1 MAAIT
6 ALLSLRDAARLHL
19 ALKPNGD
26 LVAVGGPAGRW
37 LQLFD
42 RMFAALC
49 WHRWYPSAWS

>member
-1 MAAIT
+1 MAGIT
-6 ALLSLRDAARLHL
+6 ALLSLRDAVRLHL

-26 LVAVGGPAGRW
+26 LGAVGGPAGRW
-37 LQLFD
+37 LQPVD